1 MRWSPQIFWLVSQ
14 RLRSQA
20 SFAELFFTMILAYVV
35 LTVATK
41 EVPAEWKTK
50 QRLGYHVERPKWP
63 VTLQSAHIPIVQKHV
78 AVSLG
83 HPVIHYCH

>member
-1 MRWSPQIFWLVSQ
+1 
-14 RLRSQA
+14 LRSQA

-50 QRLGYHVERPKWP
+50 QRLGRHGAR
-63 VTLQSAHIPIVQKHV
+63 
-78 AVSLG
+78 LG
-83 HPVIHYCH
+83 YPPQFCNTGNMVKCH